1 TPTAEESQASPQQQ
15 QQQQQQLP
23 LPLSIPTPQSI
34 AAMLA
39 VPTDDGSAS
48 SRGAFCDASSGS
60 GSGSVVGGSSELK
73 RRNRCHAC
81 KKRVGL
87 TGFECRCGGTYCPAH
102 RYSDKHD
109 CSFDYRS
116 HGRHEI
122 RKANPQV
129 LSSKVDRL

>member
-15 QQQQQQLP
+15 QQQQHLP
-23 LPLSIPTPQSI
+23 LPLSVPTPQSI

-48 SRGAFCDASSGS
+48 SRGASC
-60 GSGSVVGGSSELK
+60 
-73 RRNRCHAC
+73 
-81 KKRVGL
+81 
-87 TGFECRCGGTYCPAH
+87 GFECRCGGTYCPAH

-122 RKANPQV
+122 RKANPQIEV
-129 LSSKVDRL
+129 FASKI